1 MARTFVSLAVLG
13 FAVCATCIVGG
24 RLLERRWDHKG
35 FYE

>member
-1 MARTFVSLAVLG
+1 MGRTFTGLVLLGVVVCITAVLG
-13 FAVCATCIVGG
+13 A